1 MKGSKIMVMIDY
13 YLYLTQLP
21 KEEMEKEI
29 IILLVFWGVM
39 LLIGAICEYI
49 KNVNKFKIMLT

>member
-1 MKGSKIMVMIDY
+1 MVMIDY

-49 KNVNKFKIMLT
+49 KKCK